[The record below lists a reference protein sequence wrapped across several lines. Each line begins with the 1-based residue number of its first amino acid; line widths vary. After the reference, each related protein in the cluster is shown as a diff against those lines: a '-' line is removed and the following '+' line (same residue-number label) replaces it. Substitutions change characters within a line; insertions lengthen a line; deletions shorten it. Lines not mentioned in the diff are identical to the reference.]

1 MSVSAVSS
9 SGFAAIAAGLRGE
22 MKAKQFSQA
31 LATFG
36 LLDDSLAKA
45 LQALEDQSRAVR
57 EAGVAR
63 LQVDQLGVLFDA
75 LA

>member
-1 MSVSAVSS
+1 MSVSVVSS
-9 SGFAAIAAGLRGE
+9 SAFAAIGAGLRGE

-36 LLDDSLAKA
+36 LLDDALAKS

-57 EAGVAR
+57 QAN
-63 LQVDQLGVLFDA
+63 
-75 LA
+75 

>member
-1 MSVSAVSS
+1 
-9 SGFAAIAAGLRGE
+9 

-36 LLDDSLAKA
+36 LLDDSFAKA
-45 LQALEDQSRAVR
+45 LQALEDQARAVR
-57 EAGVAR
+57 QGGVAR

>member
-1 MSVSAVSS
+1 MSVSAISS
-9 SGFAAIAAGLRGE
+9 PGFTAIAAGLRGE

-36 LLDDSLAKA
+36 LLDESLAKA
-45 LQALEDQSRAVR
+45 LQALEDQARAVR
-57 EAGVAR
+57 QGGVAR

>member
-1 MSVSAVSS
+1 MSISAVSS
-9 SGFAAIAAGLRGE
+9 SGFAAIGAGLRGE
-22 MKAKQFSQA
+22 IKAKQFSQA

-45 LQALEDQSRAVR
+45 LQALEDQARAVR